1 MTVVKGAA
9 GADRMP
15 AGSGLIDRLGRSFHR
30 FANPRR
36 FSRLADRLYPP
47 LLILGLLLTA
57 AGVYGGLF
65 VAPPDYL
72 QGDSMRIMYVH
83 VPFAMLASAGYFGLA
98 VCGLL
103 SLVWRHPLADI
114 AAKEIGPLGAAA
126 TAICLATGSI
136 WGRPTWGTYWVWDA
150 RLTSVFVLLLLYL
163 GHIALM
169 RAFDTEERGQRAAAI
184 LALVGVVNLPV
195 IKFSVEWWNTLHQPA
210 SITLTSAPAIAN
222 DMLWP
227 LLLTMIGFSL
237 LFAGTALVR
246 INAAISER
254 HHAMALVR
262 SALEETDG
270 WTT

>member
-1 MTVVKGAA
+1 VVTDETQTNGIGA
-9 GADRMP
+9 GN
-15 AGSGLIDRLGRSFHR
+15 SLIDRLGRGFHR

-36 FSRLADRLYPP
+36 FSRLAQALYPP
-47 LLILGLLLTA
+47 LLVLGLLVTA
-57 AGVYGGLF
+57 GGIYGGLF
-65 VAPPDYL
+65 IAPPDYL

-83 VPFAMLASAGYFGLA
+83 VPFAMLASAFYVGLA

-114 AAKEIGPLGAAA
+114 AAKEIGPIGAAA

-169 RAFDTEERGQRAAAI
+169 RAFDSEERGQRAAAI

-195 IKFSVEWWNTLHQPA
+195 IKFSVTWWNTLHQPA
-210 SITLTSAPAIAN
+210 SITLTSAPTIAN

-227 LLLTMIGFSL
+227 LLLTTIGFSL
-237 LFAGTALVR
+237 LFAATALVR
-246 INAAISER
+246 IEAAIVER
-254 HHAMALVR
+254 HHAAVRLRDALK
-262 SALEETDG
+262 ETDG